1 MPNQHHLTRYNN
13 FISVLKSQVVE
24 GYSEKHHIVPRSHGG
39 SNKKDNLVALTPRQ
53 HFIAHRMLW
62 KAYGGSMARAYF
74 MMSAT
79 GKYGKINSKTYA
91 MAREEYSKQVS
102 IQMAV
107 KPNVPAFTP
116 EHREKLRQA
125 KLGTKVSDFTK
136 AKISAAQVGRV
147 YDDEFKRKVSEGLKG
162 KATRGTGWS
171 QSEETKRKIGDA
183 QVGALNHRYGKKH
196 TMETRIKMAE
206 AHKRRANFKKEV
218 LAGAELQDADE
229 NVMTQEQADD
239 FIKELP

>member
-1 MPNQHHLTRYNN
+1 MSQMPNQHHLVRYNN
-13 FISVLKSQVVE
+13 FISALQGQAVE

-39 SNKKDNLVALTPRQ
+39 SNKKDNLIVLTPRQ

-79 GKYGKINSKTYA
+79 GKYGKLGSKTYA
-91 MAREEYSKQVS
+91 MAREDYSKQVS
-102 IQMAV
+102 AQMAI
-107 KPNVPAFTP
+107 KPNVPAFTL
-116 EHREKLRQA
+116 EHRAKLRQA
-125 KLGTKVSDFTK
+125 KLGTKVSDETK
-136 AKISAAQVGRV
+136 AKISAAQAGRV

-171 QSEETKRKIGDA
+171 QSEETKRKIGEA

-196 TMETRIKMAE
+196 TMETRLKMKL
-206 AHKRRANFKKEV
+206 AHQKRKKEI
-218 LAGAELQDADE
+218 LADEAQLQDAE
-229 NVMTQEQADD
+229 GVIMTDA
-239 FIKELP
+239 KAYVASLP